1 MDSGREP
8 AGLTA
13 FKEKRRPSRI
23 QAEIS
28 VEKLCDDLGR
38 YSRKALEMGAAVS
51 AVIRSSQVIVDER
64 VRAKCMYP
72 KCGHYGSNANC
83 PPHAPEVGFVRRVVE
98 GYGFA
103 VFFGVEAATEE
114 FTGKGFLEPK
124 KEQNRSKL
132 TLNTICSEIESRA
145 FYDGYYLA
153 LALGQGPCKAFW
165 CGDRPCSALGEERTC
180 RFPLKARSSA
190 EALGIDVFRM
200 AARQGWSIYPCGSQV
215 EVAALPHCLLLG
227 LVFVA

>member
-1 MDSGREP
+1 MDSGRAP

-13 FKEKRRPSRI
+13 LKEKRRPTRI
-23 QAEIS
+23 EAEVPAERLS
-28 VEKLCDDLGR
+28 DDLGR
-38 YSRKALEMGAAVS
+38 YSREALQMGAAVS

-72 KCGHYGSNANC
+72 KCAHYGSNANC
-83 PPHAPEVGFVRRVVE
+83 PPHAPDLNFVRRVVE

-103 VFFGVEAATEE
+103 VFFGVKADPAG
-114 FTGKGFLEPK
+114 FTGKGFLDPK
-124 KEQNRSKL
+124 RGQDRSKL
-132 TLNTICSEIESRA
+132 TLSTICSDIESRA

-165 CGDRPCSALGEERTC
+165 CRDQPCSALGDERTC
-180 RFPLKARSSA
+180 RFPLKARSSG
-190 EALGIDVFRM
+190 EGLGIDLFRM
-200 AARQGWSIYPCGSQV
+200 AARQGWPVYPCGANV
-215 EVAALPHCLLLG
+215 EAAELPHCLLLG